1 MAFTETADIETS
13 SADYARRFRGS
24 IGFWMLAEQSLR
36 LRQSLAG
43 LPDGSLVLD
52 VGGGH
57 AQTAPVLAT
66 AGYNVT
72 VTGSDPVCAERLT
85 QSVNFVLADCLAL
98 PFPDRSFDA
107 VISFRLLPHCTQWQT
122 LLQEMCRVAQNRVV
136 FDYPTT
142 QSLNVVADSL
152 FGLKKKLEKNT
163 RPFTLFRHDD
173 IRKVLETQGYT
184 VTAIRP
190 QFFWPM
196 VLHRMVKI
204 PILSRILEAPCRVLG
219 LTRLF
224 GSPVVLE
231 ARRGK

>member
-1 MAFTETADIETS
+1 
-13 SADYARRFRGS
+13 
-24 IGFWMLAEQSLR
+24 
-36 LRQSLAG
+36 
-43 LPDGSLVLD
+43 
-52 VGGGH
+52 
-57 AQTAPVLAT
+57 
-66 AGYNVT
+66 
-72 VTGSDPVCAERLT
+72 LT

-98 PFPDRSFDA
+98 PFADQAFDA
-107 VISFRLLPHCTQWQT
+107 VISFRLLPHCTQWQA
-122 LLQEMCRVAQNRVV
+122 LLREMCRVAKTRVV

-173 IRKVLETQGYT
+173 IRKVLETQGFK
-184 VTAIRP
+184 VSARRP

-196 VLHRMVKI
+196 VLHRMIKI